1 MKDEITCIVPA
12 GNAEAWGNDNKVEA
26 TLPLTSSE
34 GLREAAEKVRTPFT
48 LVVAGRKEIE
58 RGSGMTERLAQ
69 VARATGAAIV
79 YSDYY
84 AEKRG
89 KREPHPVIDHEA
101 GSLRDDFDMGGAWLA
116 RTEWLQK
123 AARESDGAFAVLD
136 EFVWRVWLEDARQG
150 KNQEVALSELKAR
163 LWRMATRWSVSE
175 QKVAMRGGEAS
186 VVERMAIYIA
196 QNYARPL
203 KIADIG
209 KAVGLHPDYANH
221 LFKKSF
227 KCTLSDYVME
237 ERIARAQRDLL
248 SSQMGITEIAF
259 NCGFNSISRFNAAFL
274 KICGCTPREF
284 RKHGGR

>member
-1 MKDEITCIVPA
+1 MDSEILKSFNETREEFMPYGFTLERWTPCLMPRQDRHNEVEINYLSEGSLTYLFHGKRETVPA
-12 GNAEAWGNDNKVEA
+12 GRLTLFWGLVPHRIVDFEGNVPYYVGTIPFSLFLSWN
-26 TLPLTSSE
+26 LPDS
-34 GLREAAEKVRTPFT
+34 F
-48 LVVAGRKEIE
+48 
-58 RGSGMTERLAQ
+58 
-69 VARATGAAIV
+69 VARVLKG
-79 YSDYY
+79 
-84 AEKRG
+84 EM
-89 KREPHPVIDHEA
+89 
-101 GSLRDDFDMGGAWLA
+101 L
-116 RTEWLQK
+116 
-123 AARESDGAFAVLD
+123 RESDGAFAVLD

-150 KNQEVALSELKAR
+150 KNQEMALSELKAR

>member
-1 MKDEITCIVPA
+1 
-12 GNAEAWGNDNKVEA
+12 
-26 TLPLTSSE
+26 
-34 GLREAAEKVRTPFT
+34 
-48 LVVAGRKEIE
+48 
-58 RGSGMTERLAQ
+58 
-69 VARATGAAIV
+69 
-79 YSDYY
+79 
-84 AEKRG
+84 
-89 KREPHPVIDHEA
+89 
-101 GSLRDDFDMGGAWLA
+101 
-116 RTEWLQK
+116 
-123 AARESDGAFAVLD
+123 
-136 EFVWRVWLEDARQG
+136 
-150 KNQEVALSELKAR
+150 
-163 LWRMATRWSVSE
+163 
-175 QKVAMRGGEAS
+175 MRGGEAS